1 LKKKILI
8 ASNAFFLLVTY
19 LLINGPSFLLHH
31 HNNRIVSFEEANP
44 CERAVFYEAKDGSCT
59 HPVHVSKTIEKCKL
73 CETHTATPHL
83 LTETHFEVI
92 PIGFKIAVNPR
103 VVSST
108 ILPTTFMPIKARPLF
123 HP

>member
-1 LKKKILI
+1 M
-8 ASNAFFLLVTY
+8 TY

-59 HPVHVSKTIEKCKL
+59 HPIHVSKTIEKCKL
-73 CETHTATPHL
+73 CETHTASPHL

-92 PIGFKIAVNPR
+92 PLGFKIAVNPR
-103 VVSST
+103 VVSKYNLAHYVHANKGPPSFSS
-108 ILPTTFMPIKARPLF
+108 LNS
-123 HP
+123 